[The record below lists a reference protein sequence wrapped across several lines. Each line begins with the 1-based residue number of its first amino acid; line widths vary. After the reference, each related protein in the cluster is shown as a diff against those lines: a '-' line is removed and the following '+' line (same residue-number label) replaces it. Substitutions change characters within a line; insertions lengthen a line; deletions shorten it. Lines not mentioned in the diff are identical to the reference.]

1 MRSRKSSEQSR
12 LMRKEILETNGVG
25 MLLCQRAEEDPCS
38 RD

>member
-1 MRSRKSSEQSR
+1 MRSKRSAEQSR
-12 LMRKEILETNGVG
+12 LMREDILETNGVG